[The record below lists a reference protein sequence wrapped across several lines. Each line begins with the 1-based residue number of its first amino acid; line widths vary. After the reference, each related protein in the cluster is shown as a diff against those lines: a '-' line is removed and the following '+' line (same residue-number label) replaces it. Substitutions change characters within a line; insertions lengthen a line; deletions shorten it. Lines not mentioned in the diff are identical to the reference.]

1 MSSNNPYSNASDAYG
16 TTAAATDQRSLEG
29 QILLKAAQKLEDMA
43 KRLEAGEDPS
53 LEESGETLTYNQKL
67 WQFFVGEMM
76 NSDHSLPLDIKNN
89 IASLAVFVFKRTQ
102 EIMIDMKPE
111 KFKALINI
119 NRNIAAGLMSRKPQ
133 AETPKSK
140 LEVESQKEFVVSD
153 V

>member
-43 KRLEAGEDPS
+43 KRLEAGENPS